1 MNKKQDN
8 QGSNAISATIII
20 IAIILIA
27 TLTII
32 LVTGQQTQTINQ
44 ENIEQILDEIFNE
57 ITTQIQIKEKIGKY
71 YNIQDEYKIKKI
83 AIMISPLVTNDIN
96 INQLKIEIYNN
107 EKIKILKYEGDTKK
121 IEKQDLFEHP
131 IWKNLTENQYGFIT
145 IQDKDN
151 SLEKHGHLNDYK
163 DNAFLIIK
171 LSDELAPKKGDKIN
185 LKLFPSTGITKKIKI
200 TAPVPTNRI
209 VTL

>member
-1 MNKKQDN
+1 MNKKLDHRA
-8 QGSNAISATIII
+8 SNAISATIII

-44 ENIEQILDEIFNE
+44 KNLEQILDEIFNE

-71 YNIQDEYKIKKI
+71 YKIQNEYEIKKI

-121 IEKQDLFEHP
+121 IENKDLFEHP
-131 IWKNLTENQYGFIT
+131 IWKNLTKNQYGFIT

-151 SLEKHGHLNDYK
+151 SLEKHGQLNNYK

-171 LSDELAPKKGDKIN
+171 LPDNLALKKGDKIN

-200 TAPVPTNRI
+200 TAPIPTNRI